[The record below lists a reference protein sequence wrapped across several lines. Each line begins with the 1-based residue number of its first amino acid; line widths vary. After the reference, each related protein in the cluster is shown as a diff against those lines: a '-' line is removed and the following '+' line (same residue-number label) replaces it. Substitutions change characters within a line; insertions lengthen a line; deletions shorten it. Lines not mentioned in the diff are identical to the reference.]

1 MQERRRPS
9 VQGCAQKEE
18 KLLIHLE
25 NHRGGEKITWNQNK
39 LPDKF
44 LQMEERNPR
53 VAADCLK
60 LKTPKIGMGGKSE
73 SCISLFYDGE
83 SDRNSSSPLK

>member
-9 VQGCAQKEE
+9 VQGGAQKEE

-39 LPDKF
+39 FSDKF
-44 LQMEERNPR
+44 LQMEDRE
-53 VAADCLK
+53 K
-60 LKTPKIGMGGKSE
+60 PKSGSRLPQIKNFQDNGGRE
-73 SCISLFYDGE
+73 VWELHISILWWWIW
-83 SDRNSSSPLK
+83 